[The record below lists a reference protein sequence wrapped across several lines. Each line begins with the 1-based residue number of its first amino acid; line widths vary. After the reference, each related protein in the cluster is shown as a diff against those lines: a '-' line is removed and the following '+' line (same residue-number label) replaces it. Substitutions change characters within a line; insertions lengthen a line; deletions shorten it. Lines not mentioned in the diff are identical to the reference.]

1 MIPLPKKLAAE
12 FVGTLWLVLGG
23 CGSAVLAAAFLVS
36 LTPAAPTPQAQSDGD
51 TAIWFREVGVQ
62 AGVDFVH
69 AADRTDRHRFP
80 EIMGGGVAMLDYDGD
95 GDLDLY
101 LVQGGVLGKEA
112 EALPYYEKAVALGL
126 SENELAGALIGLGST
141 LRSLGHYDRAIK
153 VLRSALAQFPDNREL
168 EVFLAMALHGA
179 GQNTEAMKLL
189 LTTIA
194 DTTEDPGLTTYQ
206 RAIRFHASKL

>member
-1 MIPLPKKLAAE
+1 MTDTSE
-12 FVGTLWLVLGG
+12 
-23 CGSAVLAAAFLVS
+23 
-36 LTPAAPTPQAQSDGD
+36 TPAWKEELD
-51 TAIWFREVGVQ
+51 IIVG
-62 AGVDFVH
+62 A
-69 AADRTDRHRFP
+69 RHRGQ
-80 EIMGGGVAMLDYDGD
+80 IDHV
-95 GDLDLY
+95 LDLLKKFDERFPKVAEINY
-101 LVQGGVLGKEA
+101 QIAWTCDVLGKEA

-153 VLRSALAQFPDNREL
+153 VLRSALAQFPDNREF

>member
-1 MIPLPKKLAAE
+1 MTDTSE
-12 FVGTLWLVLGG
+12 
-23 CGSAVLAAAFLVS
+23 
-36 LTPAAPTPQAQSDGD
+36 TPAWKEELD
-51 TAIWFREVGVQ
+51 IIVG
-62 AGVDFVH
+62 A
-69 AADRTDRHRFP
+69 RHGGQIDHVLDLLKKFDERFP
-80 EIMGGGVAMLDYDGD
+80 KVAEINYQIAWTCD
-95 GDLDLY
+95 
-101 LVQGGVLGKEA
+101 VLGKEA

-153 VLRSALAQFPDNREL
+153 VLRFALAQFPENREF